1 MLVCHASQ
9 PQTMNAKKHQEYL
22 EHLQTPTS
30 SQVQRIN
37 EIQLRHEAEILQR
50 YQDREHHDAAR
61 TIQRAYRDHRGRRQA
76 NGLILDPSQRWADLL
91 KDWQWR
97 TMASSQRGDS
107 VVSGVRTRAESDAA
121 KMHWKHAVLVAEQV
135 SGGPRSNR
143 SNSNVKPATHALS
156 AKRQVEQNEDLQ
168 MDSRYFLEM
177 VDRKH
182 RYGPNLRIYHEEWE
196 RSQVNQNFFQWLDEG
211 PAKHLD
217 LPGCSREKLDR
228 ERVRYLSKEERNN
241 YLVEV
246 DEKGRLRWARSGE
259 FITTSA
265 ELYRDTKNGIV
276 LSSSDEEEEEDHHTP
291 VLDSPAVD
299 EDFEVHEHDQHLTSL
314 LDIENL
320 KLSEAPSHA
329 SDNSKEHM
337 ASATSQQARKLHRRH
352 HVSPATI
359 LQHLLRATVRPGTWI
374 YVADTMGRL
383 YVGIKSSGAF
393 QHASFLSGGRIA
405 SAGSIGITDGKLT
418 YLSPLSGHYRPTTK
432 SFRAFVANLKEAG
445 VDLSELKTS
454 KAYAILLGMECYSK
468 TKMGLMKA
476 LHHHGD
482 SKPMRKLEKR
492 TAST

>member
-1 MLVCHASQ
+1 
-9 PQTMNAKKHQEYL
+9 MNAKKHQEYL

-37 EIQLRHEAEILQR
+37 DIQLRHEAEILQR
-50 YQDREHHDAAR
+50 YQNREHHDAAR

-76 NGLILDPSQRWADLL
+76 NGLILDPSQRWTELL

-97 TMASSQRGDS
+97 AMASSQREA
-107 VVSGVRTRAESDAA
+107 SGLSGARPRAESDVA
-121 KMHWKHAVLVAEQV
+121 KLHWKHAVLVAEQV

-143 SNSNVKPATHALS
+143 SNSNAKAATCAS
-156 AKRQVEQNEDLQ
+156 TAKRKKIEQNEDLQ

-246 DEKGRLRWARSGE
+246 DEKGRLCWARSGE
-259 FITTSA
+259 LITTSA

-276 LSSSDEEEEEDHHTP
+276 LSSSEAEDNDSLA
-291 VLDSPAVD
+291 LDSPAVD

-320 KLSEAPSHA
+320 KLAETPSHA
-329 SDNSKEHM
+329 SGDPKDNTITP
-337 ASATSQQARKLHRRH
+337 TSQQVHTVRRRH

-374 YVADTMGRL
+374 YVADTVGRL

-432 SFRAFVANLKEAG
+432 SFRAFVANLKDAG

-468 TKMGLMKA
+468 TKMGLMKV
-476 LHHHGD
+476 LHHGD
-482 SKPMRKLEKR
+482 SKPAKKSEKR
-492 TAST
+492 MSLT